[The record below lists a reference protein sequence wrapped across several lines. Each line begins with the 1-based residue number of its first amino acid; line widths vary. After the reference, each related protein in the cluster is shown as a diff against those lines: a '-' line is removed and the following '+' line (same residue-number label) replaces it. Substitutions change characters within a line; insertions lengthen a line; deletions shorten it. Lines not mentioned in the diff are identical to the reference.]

1 MTTEEER
8 KPAYRKESF
17 TCPYCEVYSPQNWGN
32 PLRGF
37 SVGSNS
43 KKPANELDKME
54 NLFAAECSVCNKIS
68 VWMNEKMIYPVV
80 SPADKPAINMP
91 DNVRKI
97 YEEASLVSIH
107 SPRAAAVLLRVAAEM
122 LTAHLGEPEGKLYD
136 RIRNLAKK
144 KNLDER
150 VINSFDIVR
159 YKANK
164 GGAHDNIINQII
176 TIKEINK
183 LFFSINYIVKEMIN
197 EPAKLDDIYGEIP
210 QSARERI
217 AKDDKP
223 KDKT

>member
-1 MTTEEER
+1 MND
-8 KPAYRKESF
+8 KIVYPLESF
-17 TCPYCEVYSPQNWGN
+17 AP
-32 PLRGF
+32 
-37 SVGSNS
+37 
-43 KKPANELDKME
+43 KPDNNM
-54 NLFAAECSVCNKIS
+54 
-68 VWMNEKMIYPVV
+68 
-80 SPADKPAINMP
+80 PADVKE
-91 DNVRKI
+91 I
-97 YEEASLVSIH
+97 YDEASLVSIH

-122 LTAHLGEPEGKLYD
+122 LTAHLDESEGKLYD

-176 TIKEINK
+176 TTKEINK

-217 AKDDKP
+217 ASDDKP
-223 KDKT
+223 KDKK